1 MKDPGARMLRL
12 AVPVKVVVQRFAFV
26 LLIAGAFS
34 LMMLGKADIRLV
46 ERVRVAVNDAISPVL
61 VVLSH
66 PIAAVHDAVDEMQH
80 LLYLRSEN
88 ERLSEEN
95 ARLLRWQSAARRIEQ
110 ENAAY
115 RALLNAKIEERVSF
129 ISARIIGDSGGPFV
143 RTVLLN
149 AGAREG
155 VAKGQA
161 AVTGEGLV
169 GRIVETG
176 ERASRILL
184 LTDLNSRIPV
194 VIQTTRQ
201 RAVLAGDNTG
211 LPRLEFVSDG
221 PSPRSGERVVTSGH
235 GGLFPPGLPI
245 GVISGVRAG
254 HITVQPY
261 VERDRL
267 EYVRL
272 LRYHV
277 PTLEGEAAP
286 TGARP

>member
-12 AVPVKVVVQRFAFV
+12 AVPVKVVVQRFALV

-46 ERVRVAVNDAISPVL
+46 EQVRVAVNDAISPVL

-66 PIAAVHDAVDEMQH
+66 PVAAVHDAADEVQH
-80 LLYLRSEN
+80 LLYLRTEN

-95 ARLLRWQSAARRIEQ
+95 ARLLRWQAAARRIEQ

-221 PSPRSGERVVTSGH
+221 PSPRPGERVVTSGH
-235 GGLFPPGLPI
+235 GGLFPPGVPI
-245 GVISGVRAG
+245 GVISGVRSG

-261 VERDRL
+261 VERDQL
-267 EYVRL
+267 EHVRL

-277 PTLEGEAAP
+277 PTLEGEAPP

>member
-1 MKDPGARMLRL
+1 MKDPGARMPRL
-12 AVPVKVVVQRFAFV
+12 AVPVKVVFYRFAFV
-26 LLIAGAFS
+26 LLIAGAFG

-46 ERVRVAVNDAISPVL
+46 EQFRVAANDAVSPVLAVLSRPVAAVNDAVGE
-61 VVLSH
+61 VR
-66 PIAAVHDAVDEMQH
+66 H

-88 ERLSEEN
+88 ERLRAEN
-95 ARLLRWQSAARRIEQ
+95 AWLLQWQATARRVEQ

-115 RALLNAKIEERVSF
+115 RALLNAKIDEHASF

-149 AGAREG
+149 AGARDG
-155 VAKGQA
+155 VVKGQA
-161 AVTGEGLV
+161 AMTGEGLV

-211 LPRLEFVSDG
+211 LPRLKFVSAG
-221 PSPRSGERVVTSGH
+221 PPPQPGERIVTSGH
-235 GGLFPPGLPI
+235 GGLFPPGLPV
-245 GVISGVRAG
+245 GVIAG
-254 HITVQPY
+254 RRGGHQTVQPY
-261 VERDRL
+261 VERDQL

-272 LRYHV
+272 LRYRV
-277 PTLEGEAAP
+277 PTLPEGPHA
-286 TGARP
+286 GVRP